1 MTTTNHVPVLADAR
15 VRVVGTGQVGLAAER
30 KVLAADAGVT
40 LSRRSPHRRV
50 AAPHRRMAA
59 ANAIT
64 TPAGTTTVTIN
75 AGAILGGLA

>member
-1 MTTTNHVPVLADAR
+1 MLADAR
-15 VRVVGTGQVGLAAER
+15 VRLVGTGQVGLAAER

-64 TPAGTTTVTIN
+64 STAGTTTPAGTTTVTIN